1 MVYSNGGARV
11 VERPPSSPTANADG
25 SKRSSWIDRQLSGPT
40 VRRYGWLMLVGLL
53 LGLVVVTTALT
64 QRRSSGPGA
73 MHAHGTWCDDD
84 DEARRGHAPPLKCTS
99 YDLTMRAEPLGD
111 DGAASLAAALAGS
124 RYGKPERRRLRRLIL
139 QHQDISSHG
148 ARRLAQLINACADGD
163 AAGCALDPSK
173 RFELDVRAN
182 PIGQRGVEQLRSAVE
197 RARSRGFR
205 VVVFAGGKI
214 EESFLKKGPLL
225 KLGALEFQ
233 LGRKVEQKQYYDFE
247 FRLPPTWQ
255 ERVLPRDVSTT
266 LRIRVVIAVVAF
278 LCGILSTKL
287 HLPVKVVWNEEAV
300 VEAVKTTRRFT
311 QFIGDTFRPGQLKE
325 SLRSASPV
333 AGVQTATLHQAL
345 TSIRDD
351 EDDDDDDDGE
361 SVTFDKLPALMR
373 TMSERSDRDR
383 SADDDDEP
391 RRVRNRA
398 TKVFKP
404 TTTRF
409 A

>member
-163 AAGCALDPSK
+163 AAGCALDPTK

-182 PIGQRGVEQLRSAVE
+182 PIGQRGVEHVA
-197 RARSRGFR
+197 
-205 VVVFAGGKI
+205 
-214 EESFLKKGPLL
+214 
-225 KLGALEFQ
+225 
-233 LGRKVEQKQYYDFE
+233 
-247 FRLPPTWQ
+247 
-255 ERVLPRDVSTT
+255 
-266 LRIRVVIAVVAF
+266 VIALDADAPEDAIRKAIQASWHVAYESCSQPLTF
-278 LCGILSTKL
+278 FISSLKVASALC
-287 HLPVKVVWNEEAV
+287 
-300 VEAVKTTRRFT
+300 
-311 QFIGDTFRPGQLKE
+311 
-325 SLRSASPV
+325 RSP
-333 AGVQTATLHQAL
+333 TA
-345 TSIRDD
+345 R
-351 EDDDDDDDGE
+351 
-361 SVTFDKLPALMR
+361 
-373 TMSERSDRDR
+373 
-383 SADDDDEP
+383 
-391 RRVRNRA
+391 
-398 TKVFKP
+398 
-404 TTTRF
+404 
-409 A
+409 